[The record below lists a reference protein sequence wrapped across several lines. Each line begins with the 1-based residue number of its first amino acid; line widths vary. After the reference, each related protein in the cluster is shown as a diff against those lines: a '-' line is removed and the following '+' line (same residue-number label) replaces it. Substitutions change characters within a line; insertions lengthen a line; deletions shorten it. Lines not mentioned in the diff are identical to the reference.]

1 MTQLLKPESVRA
13 FAPSAVSWNDIERI
27 TGGRFGRT
35 MAVCPLCSEQR
46 RTIQK
51 RRSKVLAIN
60 RTEPD
65 FAVYF
70 CNHCEAQ
77 GYVRPDT
84 PGHVVDL
91 VERQRRRGEGDRK
104 LQADKATRS
113 RAALQLF
120 KEAQPYR
127 GSPIEDYLYHTRKIS
142 DWLDSFAFLDQVFR
156 FHPRCVFGEERLPC
170 MLALVRD
177 IKTDAPVA
185 IHRTAL
191 NLAGKYP
198 ERIDRMSLGPTSGG
212 AIKIS
217 PNCEV
222 HSGLLIG
229 EGVETVL
236 SASKKLQFK
245 PVWSLVSKNNLR
257 DFPVLSGIECVTVI
271 VDNDAAGKEAAA
283 ECTRR
288 LVQAGV
294 EVITAQTNLKKD
306 FNDVLHA

>member
-1 MTQLLKPESVRA
+1 MTQLLKRA
-13 FAPSAVSWNDIERI
+13 ASSAVSWNDIECM

-51 RRSKVLAIN
+51 RRSKVLAVN

-65 FAVYF
+65 FAIFY

-84 PGHVVDL
+84 PDRVVDF
-91 VERQRRRGEGDRK
+91 VERQRRREEGDRK
-104 LQADKATRS
+104 VEADKATRT
-113 RAALQLF
+113 RAALELF
-120 KEAQPYR
+120 KEAQPCR
-127 GSPIEDYLYHTRKIS
+127 GSPIEDYLYHTRKIGE
-142 DWLDSFAFLDQVFR
+142 WLHGFAFLDQVFR

-217 PNCEV
+217 PDCEV

-236 SASKKLQFK
+236 SASRDFQFK
-245 PVWSLVSKNNLR
+245 PVWSLISAGNLGK
-257 DFPVLSGIECVTVI
+257 FPVLSGIECITI
-271 VDNDAAGKEAAA
+271 AADNDEDGQKAAA
-283 ECTRR
+283 ECAQR
-288 LVQAGV
+288 LVGAGI
-294 EVITAQTNLKKD
+294 EVITTQTNLAKD
-306 FNDVLHA
+306 FNDVRRGN